1 MYQPE
6 PACGPY
12 ITTLA
17 SVSVSYGSALY
28 TVIALSHGNPSLPE
42 FIMGGIR
49 AGVSMVSGWGWR
61 GWLFL
66 RWFVRKAAFELC
78 AIGGRI

>member
-6 PACGPY
+6 PASGPH

-17 SVSVSYGSALY
+17 FGSVSYGSALH
-28 TVIALSHGNPSLPE
+28 TVIASLPE
-42 FIMGGIR
+42 FIMGSIR

-78 AIGGRI
+78 AIGGMI